1 MGAIKRDTGIRT
13 LENILFWGLIGLLL
27 YPILANS
34 YFLTGDGPSHL
45 YNSKV
50 LLDFLTD
57 TNIDFYSGYYSLN
70 QNTEPNWFSH
80 AVLAALLMLFSDATA
95 EKILLV
101 VYVLVFAFSFRGVI
115 SKINQEN
122 RFLVFIGLPF
132 IFHRMVQMGFYN
144 FSFGFAFCFLGIW
157 FWLANRNRFNRW
169 RLIVFGLIN
178 LLTYFTHPIGFLLS
192 GLVIGSI
199 AIGELILN
207 NIRKNGSL
215 KESVSTFSKILLGF
229 LPGILLMLEY
239 LGRKG
244 INAAPNPDSTKELYH
259 EFLELTSLVNLSVK
273 EELLAIALAGL
284 FGILV
289 IYSLVG
295 KIRSRTLSRYDGI
308 FMAFLIMLYIY
319 FNQPGSMAGAG
330 ILSVRLQF
338 MPYLVVLLWLAG
350 NSFHPIVKKATAVIA
365 IGLVISF
372 SVIRIPIHKLASHT
386 IEEYVS
392 VRKHIPSRSTV
403 LPLSYA
409 HNGKTPEGELVSDQ
423 IWLFMHAA
431 DYIGTDR
438 SLVMLANYEANTG
451 YFPIIWK
458 DERNPYKHLS
468 SGAGLE
474 HLPPGVDIGGYEKA
488 TGGKIDYVITWCLD
502 DQFRNSKET
511 RAIFEHLD
519 ENYEHIFSS
528 EHGLAQLYERTVENS
543 EIDN

>member
-1 MGAIKRDTGIRT
+1 MAANKGDTGFQK
-13 LENILFWGLIGLLL
+13 LESILFWGLIGLLL

-34 YFLTGDGPSHL
+34 CFLTGDGPSHL

-57 TNIDFYSGYYSLN
+57 TNVDFYSDYYNLN
-70 QNTEPNWFSH
+70 HNTEPNWFSH
-80 AVLAALLMLFSDATA
+80 AVLAALLVLFSAATA

-101 VYVLVFAFSFRGVI
+101 SYVLIFAFSIRGVI
-115 SKINQEN
+115 TRINRKN
-122 RFLVFIGLPF
+122 RFLVFVGLPF

-157 FWLANRNRFNRW
+157 FWLANRNRFNWW

-199 AIGELILN
+199 AVGELLIN
-207 NIRKNGSL
+207 NFRKSGSL

-244 INAAPNPDSTKELYH
+244 INATPNPDSTKELYH
-259 EFLELTSLVNLSVK
+259 EFLELTSLVNLSDK
-273 EELLAIALAGL
+273 EELLAMVLAIL
-284 FGILV
+284 FGSLV
-289 IYSLVG
+289 LYSLVG
-295 KIRSRTLSRYDGI
+295 KIRTKTLSIYDGV
-308 FMAFLIMLYIY
+308 FGAFLVMLYIY

-350 NSFHPIVKKATAVIA
+350 NSFHPLVKKTTALIA
-365 IGLVISF
+365 VGLVISF
-372 SVIRIPIHKLASHT
+372 SAIRIPIHKLASDA

-392 VRKHIPSRSTV
+392 VREHIPSRSTV

-409 HNGKTPEGELVSDQ
+409 HNGKTPEGELVSEQ

-438 SLVMLANYEANTG
+438 SLVMFGNYEANTG

-458 DERNPYKHLS
+458 ESQNPYKHLS
-468 SGAGLE
+468 KGLGLE
-474 HLPPGVDIGGYEKA
+474 HLPPSVDISHYETSSGGQ
-488 TGGKIDYVITWCLD
+488 IDYVITWCLD
-502 DQFRNSKET
+502 NQFKNRPET
-511 RAIFEHLD
+511 QDILNQLD
-519 ENYEHIFSS
+519 EGYTLAFSS
-528 EHGLAQLYERTVENS
+528 KNNLTKLYRRNDLLS
-543 EIDN
+543 D